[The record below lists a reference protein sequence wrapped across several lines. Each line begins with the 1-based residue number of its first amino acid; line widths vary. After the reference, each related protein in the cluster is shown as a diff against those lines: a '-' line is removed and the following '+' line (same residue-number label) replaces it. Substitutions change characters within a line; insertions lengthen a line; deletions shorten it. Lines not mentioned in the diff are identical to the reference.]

1 MVPPVE
7 GDFTTELGESWEGAN
22 EPTGTDGQESSLNAS
37 SITSGLKAIGRGT
50 HVRDKSQAC
59 RRRIVL

>member
-22 EPTGTDGQESSLNAS
+22 EPTGTDGKEPLNVS
-37 SITSGLKAIGRGT
+37 SINSGLKAIRWGIAGS
-50 HVRDKSQAC
+50 VISPMAGPAA
-59 RRRIVL
+59 LY

>member
-22 EPTGTDGQESSLNAS
+22 EPTGTDGQELLNAS
-37 SITSGLKAIGRGT
+37 SITSGLKAMGGGLPRPG
-50 HVRDKSQAC
+50 
-59 RRRIVL
+59 